1 MQFIIISDYSRI
13 DPSKVLYYFADKD
26 DKSIQIRFITGELLV
41 ISSKTKKQMYQK
53 LDKLDLELVYRT
65 R

>member
-26 DKSIQIRFITGELLV
+26 DKSIQIRFISGEVLV
-41 ISSKTKKQMYQK
+41 VASKTKKQMYQK
-53 LDKLDLELVYRT
+53 LEKLDSELVYRT
-65 R
+65 K